1 MSKRIILLFVT
12 TLLLIIS
19 IPALCLAGGIDLN
32 LNTGSA
38 RVGDNVTVYG
48 TADPNTW
55 VVIKII
61 DKSTNIVF
69 FETAPTDNK
78 GNYEL
83 IFKVPSVPVGTLTVV
98 AGYGDKTIT
107 KDLVIKAPKRKNQE
121 PEPSQDDKINIK
133 LTIGQKIVNVNNKKK
148 QLDTMPI
155 IDANAGRT
163 LVPLRFIGEALG
175 TEVEWV
181 SATRQIVLTDTEKVI
196 ILWIDSHNTSVNGQT
211 VQMDCPPRIMINDRT
226 FVPLRFISEVLGAT
240 VDWDEETQEIKI
252 TR

>member
-1 MSKRIILLFVT
+1 
-12 TLLLIIS
+12 
-19 IPALCLAGGIDLN
+19 
-32 LNTGSA
+32 
-38 RVGDNVTVYG
+38 
-48 TADPNTW
+48 
-55 VVIKII
+55 
-61 DKSTNIVF
+61 
-69 FETAPTDNK
+69 
-78 GNYEL
+78 
-83 IFKVPSVPVGTLTVV
+83 
-98 AGYGDKTIT
+98 
-107 KDLVIKAPKRKNQE
+107 
-121 PEPSQDDKINIK
+121 
-133 LTIGQKIVNVNNKKK
+133 
-148 QLDTMPI
+148 MPI